1 MKVINDF
8 HLFLENENSGSIGF
22 DSIVDDINTIMDVL
36 GLPLSVDSIK
46 KISPSE
52 YEVTMDEVS
61 VRFNKLPGGHIPNS
75 YKFYSNSDNYVP
87 RIIMNNNGESFD
99 LKFNHPDFK
108 EISDQSD
115 LIEIKKNHELYFLL
129 KKCLDLDS
137 DEDRDNFMNYF
148 EGRCNS
154 RKNDTSSRDELKRL
168 KNIAL
173 SFSDESNIGK
183 FYGNF

>member
-1 MKVINDF
+1 MNVINDF
-8 HLFLENENSGSIGF
+8 HLFLENEKPGF
-22 DSIVDDINTIMDVL
+22 AGLESIVDDINTIMDVL

-46 KISPSE
+46 KISHCE
-52 YEVTMDEVS
+52 YEVIMDEVS
-61 VRFNKLPGGHIPNS
+61 VRFNKLPGGHIPNF
-75 YKFYSNSDNYVP
+75 YKFYSSSDNYVP

-148 EGRCNS
+148 EDRCNS
-154 RKNDTSSRDELKRL
+154 RKNDPSSRDELKRL

-173 SFSDESNIGK
+173 SFSDGSNIGK